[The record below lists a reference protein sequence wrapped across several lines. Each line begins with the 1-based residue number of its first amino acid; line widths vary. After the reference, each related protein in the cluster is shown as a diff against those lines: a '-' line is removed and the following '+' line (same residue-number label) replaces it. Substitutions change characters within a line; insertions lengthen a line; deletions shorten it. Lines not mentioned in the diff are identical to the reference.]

1 MKQALDMFGAMALFP
16 VIFSQEILTR
26 VFQWQ
31 QEQAYALTRL
41 VATVTGQE
49 FFGKGMVRRQP
60 NDADLFVGKSVSHT
74 KTLTDMHT
82 LFFGLLSLDFNPL
95 HFNEELARRTRFGG
109 RIVHGFHTA
118 SLFSGVLAELTP
130 WCVYLSQEMDFIAP
144 VRPGDVIT
152 ATGTIEEIDAKGVVR
167 VCLTC
172 TNQNR
177 DVVVRG
183 KAVVKKLKEIYQPA
197 PATA

>member
-1 MKQALDMFGAMALFP
+1 MKLVLDVFGAMTLLP
-16 VIFSQEILTR
+16 MMLSQA
-26 VFQWQ
+26 VFTQAIRWQ
-31 QEQAYALTRL
+31 REQADALTRL
-41 VATVTGQE
+41 LASVTGQE
-49 FFGKGMVRRQP
+49 FFGNGTVHRQP
-60 NDADLFVGKSVSHT
+60 EDADLFEGKSVSHT

-109 RIVHGFHTA
+109 RIAHGFHTA
-118 SLFSGVLAELTP
+118 SLFSGVLAELAP

-152 ATGTIEEIDAKGVVR
+152 ATGTIEEIAAKGVAR
-167 VCLTC
+167 VVLTC

-183 KAVVKKLKEIYQPA
+183 NAVVKKLKEIYQPA